1 MWSANSSNRKLFQ
14 ICLSQLYMGHLIV
27 CFCVFLSAAFF
38 MRLQKGCEEGY
49 CREKGVC
56 MLNFFFLLHNINL
69 YVLIIEVFPFKVSH
83 LGMYKHI
90 KKLCPFLIFFPL
102 LFSLHF
108 CCLNELTQRMATIQL
123 SHEQHFVLQTW
134 IRFKIPSWAIIP
146 TVWPSVLVFVATFAY
161 SFAAWADLPQLWR
174 H

>member
-1 MWSANSSNRKLFQ
+1 MSESALHGSS
-14 ICLSQLYMGHLIV
+14 H
-27 CFCVFLSAAFF
+27 CVFLCISFCCILHEAAERVWR
-38 MRLQKGCEEGY
+38 RLLWRKGCLY
-49 CREKGVC
+49 VKH
-56 MLNFFFLLHNINL
+56 FFLLHINL

-90 KKLCPFLIFFPL
+90 KNYALSWFFFPL

-108 CCLNELTQRMATIQL
+108 CCLNELTQRMATIKL
-123 SHEQHFVLQTW
+123 SHDQHFVLQTW

-146 TVWPSVLVFVATFAY
+146 AVWPSVLLFVATFAY